1 MKRISDVITC
11 QIKGIW
17 GQDPETQQPLTLV
30 IKTNNMS
37 YEGMI
42 NYEDISRRYIPI
54 EKLPS
59 FYLQTGDLLIEK
71 SGGTKTHSVGYVNYF
86 DGENNKY
93 VCNNFIL
100 TLRPNPKLI
109 QPKYLF
115 YQLKYKYESGKFSD
129 CYNKTTGIQNLQSK
143 TYLSKKIKVPS
154 LNDQIQCIE
163 ELDQIEQGFCLKQNQ
178 IKSLGSLAKSRFME
192 MFGEWDLSFQKENW
206 IKLSD
211 LTNMYTGTTPKT
223 EIEEYWN
230 GLIPW
235 VTPAELDKDSYIIT
249 DTERHITEKGQKSKS
264 LNMMPIGTVLLS
276 TRAPIGKVAICGVP
290 MTCNQGFKN
299 FECLKKLNP
308 TYLFYLL
315 KLNNDW
321 LQTQGT
327 GTTFKE
333 ISKSKAGNIR
343 IPVPKMS
350 NQEAFTKF
358 YNLVDKSR
366 FVVQQEIKDL
376 QELLDSKMEEY
387 FGGEE

>member
-1 MKRISDVITC
+1 MTK
-11 QIKGIW
+11 KKLN
-17 GQDPETQQPLTLV
+17 E
-30 IKTNNMS
+30 
-37 YEGMI
+37 
-42 NYEDISRRYIPI
+42 ISRLLNGYAFKSSKYVQSGLRVIRIANVQDGYLSDSEPCFYPI
-54 EKLPS
+54 ETTTKLEQFLLKPH
-59 FYLQTGDLLIEK
+59 DLLMSLTGNVGRVAFIEK
-71 SGGTKTHSVGYVNYF
+71 EYLPAGLNQRVECIRPFKETDKEYLYYFFRSPMFQRESLKASHGSAQLNLSTVWLANFYVVYPDEEKRKTAVN
-86 DGENNKY
+86 
-93 VCNNFIL
+93 
-100 TLRPNPKLI
+100 TLRTIDNLI
-109 QPKYLF
+109 REKRN
-115 YQLKYKYESGKFSD
+115 QL
-129 CYNKTTGIQNLQSK
+129 I
-143 TYLSKKIKVPS
+143 
-154 LNDQIQCIE
+154 
-163 ELDQIEQGFCLKQNQ
+163 ELD
-178 IKSLGSLAKSRFME
+178 SLVKSRFME
-192 MFGEWDLSFQKENW
+192 MFGEWNLSFQKENW

-211 LTNMYTGTTPKT
+211 LTNIYTGTTPKT

-235 VTPAELDKDSYIIT
+235 VTPAELDKDSYLIT

-264 LNMMPIGTVLLS
+264 LTMMPIGTVLLS

-299 FECLKKLNP
+299 FECLEKLHP

-343 IPVPKMS
+343 IPVPTMS
-350 NQEAFTKF
+350 DQKDFAQF

-366 FVVQQEIKDL
+366 FVVQKEIKEK
-376 QELLDSKMEEY
+376 QELLDSKMDEY

>member
-1 MKRISDVITC
+1 MV
-11 QIKGIW
+11 
-17 GQDPETQQPLTLV
+17 
-30 IKTNNMS
+30 
-37 YEGMI
+37 
-42 NYEDISRRYIPI
+42 
-54 EKLPS
+54 
-59 FYLQTGDLLIEK
+59 
-71 SGGTKTHSVGYVNYF
+71 
-86 DGENNKY
+86 
-93 VCNNFIL
+93 
-100 TLRPNPKLI
+100 
-109 QPKYLF
+109 
-115 YQLKYKYESGKFSD
+115 
-129 CYNKTTGIQNLQSK
+129 
-143 TYLSKKIKVPS
+143 
-154 LNDQIQCIE
+154 
-163 ELDQIEQGFCLKQNQ
+163 
-178 IKSLGSLAKSRFME
+178 KSRFIE
-192 MFGEWDLSFQKENW
+192 LFKEWNLSFQKENW

-211 LTNMYTGTTPKT
+211 LTNIYTGTTPKT

-235 VTPAELDKDSYIIT
+235 VTPAELDKDSYLIT

-264 LNMMPIGTVLLS
+264 LTMMPIGTVLLS

-299 FECLKKLNP
+299 FECLEKLHP

-343 IPVPKMS
+343 IPVPTMS
-350 NQEAFTKF
+350 DQKDFAQF

-366 FVVQQEIKDL
+366 FVVQKEIKDL
-376 QELLDSKMEEY
+376 QELLDSKMDEY

>member
-1 MKRISDVITC
+1 MKTTKLIDVADIIYGYAFNSKLFNTSGEGRPLIRIRDVNTGFSNTYTTENAPEKYLVRNGDFLIGMDGNFEIVKWANGEALLNQRVC
-11 QIKGIW
+11 KIIPKSIKP
-17 GQDPETQQPLTLV
+17 DYL
-30 IKTNNMS
+30 
-37 YEGMI
+37 
-42 NYEDISRRYIPI
+42 
-54 EKLPS
+54 
-59 FYLQTGDLLIEK
+59 FYLLSPILKSIEN
-71 SGGTKTHSVGYVNYF
+71 KTHSTTVKHLSAK
-86 DGENNKY
+86 ELNKISFELP
-93 VCNNFIL
+93 NGDQQSKIANELSNLHRML
-100 TLRPNPKLI
+100 TLKREALEG
-109 QPKYLF
+109 L
-115 YQLKYKYESGKFSD
+115 D
-129 CYNKTTGIQNLQSK
+129 
-143 TYLSKKIKVPS
+143 S
-154 LNDQIQCIE
+154 LV
-163 ELDQIEQGFCLKQNQ
+163 
-178 IKSLGSLAKSRFME
+178 KSRFIE
-192 MFGEWDLSFQKENW
+192 LFKEWNLSFQKENW

-211 LTNMYTGTTPKT
+211 LTNIYTGTTPKT

-235 VTPAELDKDSYIIT
+235 VTPAELDKDSYLIT

-264 LNMMPIGTVLLS
+264 LTMMPIGTVLLS

-299 FECLKKLNP
+299 FECLEKLHP

-343 IPVPKMS
+343 IPVPTMS
-350 NQEAFTKF
+350 DQKDFAQF

-366 FVVQQEIKDL
+366 FVVQKEIKDL
-376 QELLDSKMEEY
+376 QELLDSKMDEY